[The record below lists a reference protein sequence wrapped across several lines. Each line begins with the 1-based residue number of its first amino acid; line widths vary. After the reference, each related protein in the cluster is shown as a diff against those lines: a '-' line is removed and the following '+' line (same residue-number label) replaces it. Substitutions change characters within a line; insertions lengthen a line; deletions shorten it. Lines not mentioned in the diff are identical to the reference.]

1 MTYEEVMDEIS
12 RCIPLEH
19 IAQEAGVTE
28 TALER
33 TQLDPSDKL
42 YLPPPR
48 NWRQVI
54 ARLAWERS
62 GVLIALARKL
72 DELHETPLV
81 TFHEAMN
88 QVVPC
93 VSPEYVAREAGV
105 TEPEMRQVQEGYRSP
120 PPHWRQVIAR
130 LAWERGGV
138 LQSLAHQLEE
148 EVEG

>member
-1 MTYEEVMDEIS
+1 VTYEEVMGEIS

-28 TALER
+28 TAIER
-33 TQLDPSDKL
+33 TQLDRSDKS
-42 YLPPPR
+42 YIPPPP

-62 GVLIALARKL
+62 GVLIALAREL
-72 DELHETPLV
+72 DEVHETTLV
-81 TFHEAMN
+81 TFQEAMN

-120 PPHWRQVIAR
+120 PPHWRKVIAR

-138 LQSLAHQLEE
+138 LQSLAREREE
-148 EVEG
+148 QAGA